1 MTNFVSPIA
10 RRIAGALVLGLA
22 LSATPALAETATAT
36 APAHFPILEPEPQDW
51 TFAGVFGRFDQ
62 AQLQRGFQV
71 YKEVCSSCH
80 SMKLVAFRALAEEG
94 GPHFSEEQV
103 KALAATYKVTDGPN
117 DAGDMFERAA
127 KPSDHFPSPF
137 ANAEAAKAANGGAEP
152 PDLSVIAKARAA
164 HRGIFFTVLDFFT
177 QYQEGGPD
185 YIHALLTGFRDPPA
199 GMTVPEGTHYNPYF
213 LAAASLA
220 MPPPLS
226 ADQVTYT
233 DGTPQTVDQYAR
245 DVAAFLMWA
254 AEPHLAERKRMGFQ
268 VVVFLIVF
276 AGLVGLAKRKVWAN
290 EPH

>member
-1 MTNFVSPIA
+1 
-10 RRIAGALVLGLA
+10 
-22 LSATPALAETATAT
+22 
-36 APAHFPILEPEPQDW
+36 
-51 TFAGVFGRFDQ
+51 
-62 AQLQRGFQV
+62 
-71 YKEVCSSCH
+71 
-80 SMKLVAFRALAEEG
+80 VAFRALAEEG
-94 GPHFSEEQV
+94 GPHFTEEQV

-127 KPSDHFPSPF
+127 KPSDHIPSPF

-152 PDLSVIAKARAA
+152 PDLSLIAKARAA

-268 VVVFLIVF
+268 VIVFLIVF